1 MRMIELLDELHD
13 LVDNAG
19 SVPFSNKVVV
29 DPNEVLDL
37 VDAIKEAIPDDVN
50 DAIRI
55 KETEELILGN
65 AEEKAKEMI
74 TGANKKAR
82 ELTDTDEI
90 TRSAYERADKLLNK
104 ANKEALLMKIG
115 SIQYSSK
122 VLRELQDKLAD
133 LMDVVEDN
141 KNELVEM
148 RKSISNSVSGDVDDR
163 KSRVAYEEDDEFDE
177 DDEY

>member
-19 SVPFSNKVVV
+19 SMPFSNKVIV

-65 AEEKAKEMI
+65 AEQKAKDMI
-74 TGANKKAR
+74 TDANRKAK

-90 TRSAYERADKLLNK
+90 TRSAYERADKLLSK
-104 ANKEALLMKIG
+104 ANKESLMMRIG
-115 SIQYSSK
+115 SIQYSTK
-122 VLRELQDKLAD
+122 VLRELQDKLAN

-148 RKSISNSVSGDVDDR
+148 RKSINNSMTSEVEKPRRQNS
-163 KSRVAYEEDDEFDE
+163 YE
-177 DDEY
+177 DEYDVEE